1 MAKHQRSIPSRAL
14 LAVCVAITLSGCGL
28 IQNQGPGVITP
39 RRGASVLL
47 KPDPSANP
55 ALSVAT
61 YYTRSLSECARFK
74 EGVISATTGVNA
86 GADYTALLLSAIS
99 SVVSPIATVH
109 LLTAGAAAASGAKA
123 TYAADVTA
131 DNTVNLTIALDRI
144 YFQPMAEFARTSL
157 SAPVTADTAPSLLMQ
172 LVSLQQ
178 QCSLDEAR
186 AYISQ
191 NLTQGVPVAP
201 NGRRLAIT
209 PR

>member
-1 MAKHQRSIPSRAL
+1 MAKYQRSIPSRAL
-14 LAVCVAITLSGCGL
+14 LAVCFAATLSGCGL
-28 IQNQGPGVITP
+28 IQYQAPGVITP
-39 RRGASVLL
+39 HRGASVLAT
-47 KPDPSANP
+47 PDTSVDP
-55 ALSVAT
+55 AQSVAT
-61 YYTRSLSECARFK
+61 YYTQSLSACSRFK
-74 EGVISATTGVNA
+74 ESVISATTGVNA

-157 SAPVTADTAPSLLMQ
+157 SAPVTAASAPGLLTQMA
-172 LVSLQQ
+172 SLQQ

-191 NLTQGVPVAP
+191 NLTQSVPVTP
-201 NGRRLAIT
+201 NGRPLVIT